1 LNLCH
6 RNPQMKNNDINEKL
20 SALYDGELDES
31 EINSVLDTLSSDKSL
46 QKKLSNY
53 ALMSSALNINEGNI
67 QPIKSKNRLNPN
79 FWLSN
84 GITAVASVLLTI
96 VFVNFD
102 TINFSRLGPDNEAA
116 NRLSLAI
123 NSKEAKD
130 IASLSQENLVDHV
143 LKVINNPEFMSSNNS
158 DIDLRNVGFNINGQT
173 SSQYIKGNESFRLR
187 LEKKNLGINKVRYWK
202 HGNKMI
208 YLVPLAD
215 GRVLTLYGN
224 LNSESAIKIAQVIDQ

>member
-1 LNLCH
+1 
-6 RNPQMKNNDINEKL
+6 MKNNDINEKL

-31 EINSVLDTLSSDKSL
+31 EINSVLDALSSDKSL

>member
-1 LNLCH
+1 
-6 RNPQMKNNDINEKL
+6 MKNNDINEKL

-67 QPIKSKNRLNPN
+67 QPIKSKNRFNPN

-84 GITAVASVLLTI
+84 GITAAASVLLTI
-96 VFVNFD
+96 AFVNFD

>member
-1 LNLCH
+1 
-6 RNPQMKNNDINEKL
+6 MKYNDINEKL

-84 GITAVASVLLTI
+84 GITAAASVLLTI
-96 VFVNFD
+96 ALVNFD

-130 IASLSQENLVDHV
+130 IANLSQENLVDHV

>member
-1 LNLCH
+1 
-6 RNPQMKNNDINEKL
+6 MKNNDINEKL

-84 GITAVASVLLTI
+84 GITAAASVLLTI

-130 IASLSQENLVDHV
+130 IASLS
-143 LKVINNPEFMSSNNS
+143 
-158 DIDLRNVGFNINGQT
+158 
-173 SSQYIKGNESFRLR
+173 
-187 LEKKNLGINKVRYWK
+187 
-202 HGNKMI
+202 
-208 YLVPLAD
+208 
-215 GRVLTLYGN
+215 
-224 LNSESAIKIAQVIDQ
+224 

>member
-1 LNLCH
+1 
-6 RNPQMKNNDINEKL
+6 MKNNDISEKL

-67 QPIKSKNRLNPN
+67 QPIKSKNTLNPN

-84 GITAVASVLLTI
+84 GITAAASVLLTI

-116 NRLSLAI
+116 TRLSLAI

-143 LKVINNPEFMSSNNS
+143 LKVINNPEFMSSNNT

-173 SSQYIKGNESFRLR
+173 GSQYIKGNESFRLR

>member
-1 LNLCH
+1 
-6 RNPQMKNNDINEKL
+6 MKNNDINEKL
-20 SALYDGELDES
+20 SALYDGELDDA
-31 EINSVLDTLSSDKSL
+31 EINSVLDALSSDESL
-46 QKKLSNY
+46 QKKLSHY
-53 ALMSSALNINEGNI
+53 ALMSSALNINEGNV
-67 QPIKSKNRLNPN
+67 QPIKPKNRFNSN
-79 FWLSN
+79 FWFSN
-84 GITAVASVLLTI
+84 GITAAASVLLTI
-96 VFVNFD
+96 VFINFD

-116 NRLSLAI
+116 NRLNLAI

-130 IASLSQENLVDHV
+130 IASLSEENLVDHV

-158 DIDLRNVGFNINGQT
+158 DIDLRNVGFNTKGQ
-173 SSQYIKGNESFRLR
+173 SNSQYIKGKESFRLR

-224 LNSESAIKIAQVIDQ
+224 LNSKSAIEIAEVIDK

>member
-1 LNLCH
+1 
-6 RNPQMKNNDINEKL
+6 MKNNDINEKL
-20 SALYDGELDES
+20 SARYDGELDES

-84 GITAVASVLLTI
+84 GITAAASVLLTI
-96 VFVNFD
+96 AFVNFD

>member
-1 LNLCH
+1 
-6 RNPQMKNNDINEKL
+6 MKNNDINEKL

-84 GITAVASVLLTI
+84 GITAAASVLLTI
-96 VFVNFD
+96 AFVNFD

-158 DIDLRNVGFNINGQT
+158 DVDLRNVGFNTKGQVNR
-173 SSQYIKGNESFRLR
+173 QYIKGEESFRLR
-187 LEKKNLGINKVRYWK
+187 IEKKNLGIKKIRYWQ

-224 LNSESAIKIAQVIDQ
+224 LNSESAIEIAQVIDK

>member
-1 LNLCH
+1 
-6 RNPQMKNNDINEKL
+6 MKNNDINEKL
-20 SALYDGELDES
+20 SALYDGELDEA
-31 EINSVLDTLSSDKSL
+31 EVNSVLDALSSDESL
-46 QKKLSNY
+46 QKKLSHY
-53 ALMSSALNINEGNI
+53 ALMSSALNINEGNV
-67 QPIKSKNRLNPN
+67 QPIKPKNRFNSN
-79 FWLSN
+79 FWFSN
-84 GITAVASVLLTI
+84 GITAAASVLLTI
-96 VFVNFD
+96 VFINFD

-116 NRLSLAI
+116 NRLNLAI

-130 IASLSQENLVDHV
+130 IASLSEENLVDHV

-158 DIDLRNVGFNINGQT
+158 DIDLRNVGFNTKGQ
-173 SSQYIKGNESFRLR
+173 SNSQYIKGKESFRLR

-224 LNSESAIKIAQVIDQ
+224 LNSKSAIEIAEVIDK

>member
-1 LNLCH
+1 
-6 RNPQMKNNDINEKL
+6 MKNNDINEKL

-102 TINFSRLGPDNEAA
+102 TINFSRLGPDNEAT

>member
-1 LNLCH
+1 
-6 RNPQMKNNDINEKL
+6 MKNNDINEKL

-173 SSQYIKGNESFRLR
+173 NSQYIKGNESFRLR

>member
-1 LNLCH
+1 
-6 RNPQMKNNDINEKL
+6 MKNNDINEKL

-143 LKVINNPEFMSSNNS
+143 LKIINNPEFMSSNNS

>member
-1 LNLCH
+1 
-6 RNPQMKNNDINEKL
+6 MKNNDINEKL

-31 EINSVLDTLSSDKSL
+31 EINSVLDALSSDESL
-46 QKKLSNY
+46 QKKLSHY
-53 ALMSSALNINEGNI
+53 ALMSSALNINEGNV
-67 QPIKSKNRLNPN
+67 QPIKPKNRFNSN
-79 FWLSN
+79 FWFSN
-84 GITAVASVLLTI
+84 GITAAASVLLTI
-96 VFVNFD
+96 VFINFD

-116 NRLSLAI
+116 NRLNLAI

-130 IASLSQENLVDHV
+130 IASLSEENLVDHV

-158 DIDLRNVGFNINGQT
+158 DIDLRNVGFNTKGQ
-173 SSQYIKGNESFRLR
+173 SNSQYIKGKESFRLR

-224 LNSESAIKIAQVIDQ
+224 LNSKSAIEIAEVIDK

>member
-1 LNLCH
+1 
-6 RNPQMKNNDINEKL
+6 MKNNDINEKL

-158 DIDLRNVGFNINGQT
+158 DIDLRNVGFSINGQT

>member
-1 LNLCH
+1 
-6 RNPQMKNNDINEKL
+6 MKNNDINEKL
-20 SALYDGELDES
+20 SALYDGELDEA
-31 EINSVLDTLSSDKSL
+31 EINSVLDALSSDESL
-46 QKKLSNY
+46 QKKLSHY
-53 ALMSSALNINEGNI
+53 ALMSSALNINEGNV
-67 QPIKSKNRLNPN
+67 QPIKPKNRFNSN
-79 FWLSN
+79 FWFSN
-84 GITAVASVLLTI
+84 GITAAASVLLTI
-96 VFVNFD
+96 VFINFD

-116 NRLSLAI
+116 NRLNLAI

-130 IASLSQENLVDHV
+130 IASLSEENLVDHV

-158 DIDLRNVGFNINGQT
+158 DIDLRNVGFNTKGQRN
-173 SSQYIKGNESFRLR
+173 SKYIKGNESFTLR

-224 LNSESAIKIAQVIDQ
+224 LNSKSAIEIAEVIDK

>member
-1 LNLCH
+1 
-6 RNPQMKNNDINEKL
+6 MKNNDINEKL

-84 GITAVASVLLTI
+84 GITAAASVLLTI
-96 VFVNFD
+96 AFVNFD

-116 NRLSLAI
+116 TRLSLAI

>member
-1 LNLCH
+1 
-6 RNPQMKNNDINEKL
+6 MKNNDINEKL

>member
-1 LNLCH
+1 
-6 RNPQMKNNDINEKL
+6 MKNNDINEKL

-116 NRLSLAI
+116 NRLNLAI

>member
-1 LNLCH
+1 
-6 RNPQMKNNDINEKL
+6 MKNNDINEKL

-67 QPIKSKNRLNPN
+67 QPIKSKNTLNPN

-84 GITAVASVLLTI
+84 GITAAASVLLTI
-96 VFVNFD
+96 AFVNFD

-116 NRLSLAI
+116 TRLSLAI

>member
-1 LNLCH
+1 
-6 RNPQMKNNDINEKL
+6 MKNNDINEKL
-20 SALYDGELDES
+20 SALYDGELDEV
-31 EINSVLDTLSSDKSL
+31 EINSVLDALSSDESL
-46 QKKLSNY
+46 QKKLSHY
-53 ALMSSALNINEGNI
+53 ALMSSALNINEGNV
-67 QPIKSKNRLNPN
+67 QPIKPKNRFNSN
-79 FWLSN
+79 FWFSN
-84 GITAVASVLLTI
+84 GITAAASVLLTI
-96 VFVNFD
+96 VFINFD

-116 NRLSLAI
+116 NKLNLAI

-130 IASLSQENLVDHV
+130 IASLSEENLVDHV

-158 DIDLRNVGFNINGQT
+158 DIDLRNVGFNTKGQ
-173 SSQYIKGNESFRLR
+173 SNSQYIKGKESFRLR

-224 LNSESAIKIAQVIDQ
+224 LNSKSAIEIAEVIDK

>member
-1 LNLCH
+1 
-6 RNPQMKNNDINEKL
+6 MKNNDINEKL

-84 GITAVASVLLTI
+84 GITAAASVLLTI
-96 VFVNFD
+96 AFVNFD

-116 NRLSLAI
+116 TRLSLAI

-143 LKVINNPEFMSSNNS
+143 LKVINNPEFMSSNNT

>member
-1 LNLCH
+1 
-6 RNPQMKNNDINEKL
+6 MKNNDINEKL

-96 VFVNFD
+96 AFVNFD

>member
-1 LNLCH
+1 
-6 RNPQMKNNDINEKL
+6 MKYNDINEKL

-67 QPIKSKNRLNPN
+67 HPIKSKNRLNPN

-84 GITAVASVLLTI
+84 GITAAASVLLTI
-96 VFVNFD
+96 AFVNFD

-173 SSQYIKGNESFRLR
+173 SNQYIKGNESFRLR

>member
-1 LNLCH
+1 
-6 RNPQMKNNDINEKL
+6 MKNNDINEKL

-158 DIDLRNVGFNINGQT
+158 DIDLRNVGFNINSQT

>member
-1 LNLCH
+1 
-6 RNPQMKNNDINEKL
+6 MKNNDINEKL

-67 QPIKSKNRLNPN
+67 QPIKSKNRLNPH

-84 GITAVASVLLTI
+84 GITAAASVLLTI
-96 VFVNFD
+96 AFVNFD

>member
-1 LNLCH
+1 
-6 RNPQMKNNDINEKL
+6 MKNNDINEKL

-224 LNSESAIKIAQVIDQ
+224 LNSESAIEIAQVIDK

>member
-1 LNLCH
+1 
-6 RNPQMKNNDINEKL
+6 MKNNDINEKL

-31 EINSVLDTLSSDKSL
+31 EINSVLDTLYSDKSL

-84 GITAVASVLLTI
+84 GITAAASVLLTI
-96 VFVNFD
+96 AFVNFD

-143 LKVINNPEFMSSNNS
+143 LKVINNPEFMSSNNAG
-158 DIDLRNVGFNINGQT
+158 IDLRNVGFNINGQT

>member
-1 LNLCH
+1 
-6 RNPQMKNNDINEKL
+6 MKNNDINEKL

-158 DIDLRNVGFNINGQT
+158 DIDLRNVGFNINSQT

-187 LEKKNLGINKVRYWK
+187 LEKKNLGINKIRYWK

>member
-1 LNLCH
+1 
-6 RNPQMKNNDINEKL
+6 MKNNDINEKL

-31 EINSVLDTLSSDKSL
+31 EINSVLDNLSSDKSL